1 MISYNKYRYIYPPRP
16 ESKIRSTE
24 INKYDNSTFIG
35 QPKLNGSNCLI
46 FTNGSEVHVM
56 SRHKD
61 ELNNVHIN
69 DQVFKSLHRGN
80 GWIVLNGEY
89 MNKSKK
95 DRSDLIF
102 NHKFIIFDI
111 LVYNGKQMIGKTFKE
126 RVDLL
131 NELYDSSVYDNYI
144 RNISGDIYIVETFY
158 EGFEYLY
165 QQLTTVDMYEG
176 LVLKKSKAKLKNG
189 ISKSN
194 NSSSQI
200 KVRKATKNYDF

>member
-1 MISYNKYRYIYPPRP
+1 M
-16 ESKIRSTE
+16 E
-24 INKYDNSTFIG
+24 INKYDNNTFIG
-35 QPKLNGSNCLI
+35 QPKLNGSNCLV
-46 FTNGSEVHVM
+46 FTNGSEVHIM
-56 SRHKD
+56 NRHKD

-69 DQVFKSLHRGN
+69 TQAFKSLHRGN

-95 DRSDLIF
+95 NGSDLIF

-111 LVYNGKQMIGKTFKE
+111 LVYNNRQLVGKTFKE

-131 NELYDSSVYDNYI
+131 NDLYNSISYDNYI
-144 RNISGDIYIVETFY
+144 RNISEDIYIVETFY
-158 EGFEYLY
+158 DGFESLY
-165 QQLTTVDMYEG
+165 ERLTPTDMYEG

-194 NSSSQI
+194 NTSSQI